1 MPVPID
7 TPLIADGA
15 LVRFARSA
23 QGGVR
28 LESWRDGA
36 WAATKPEVSWS
47 RVMTHSHPAT
57 TEELRSAGLPDWQV
71 RRHGKGAMG

>member
-7 TPLIADGA
+7 TPLIADGT

-36 WAATKPEVSWS
+36 WAAIPPDTSWS
-47 RVMTHSHPAT
+47 RVMAHSYPAT
-57 TEELRSAGLPDWQV
+57 GDELRSAGIPEWQV
-71 RRHGKGAMG
+71 KRYDRGGTR